1 MLYNFTFVCFE
12 EVDRAFLPHQEI
24 GCSILTLP
32 SQRFVI
38 MDNYNNQIIIWI
50 TTFNAESS
58 ITRSCYLRL
67 TLYGYR
73 ETPFSNHFLK
83 NHNAKSIKPNHH
95 GNGNFNNYKC
105 MDASKKVNGEAIWL
119 VALPHHKQNIS

>member
-1 MLYNFTFVCFE
+1 MYVLKKWIESSY
-12 EVDRAFLPHQEI
+12 PHQEI

-38 MDNYNNQIIIWI
+38 MDNYNNQLIIWI
-50 TTFNAESS
+50 TTFNAESF

-73 ETPFSNHFLK
+73 ENPLQYHLK
-83 NHNAKSIKPNHH
+83 TCNPVSIKPNDYKR
-95 GNGNFNNYKC
+95 GNIINKYYNF
-105 MDASKKVNGEAIWL
+105 ASKKRKEPTAVWFSTIGSLNRNVRTL
-119 VALPHHKQNIS
+119 

>member
-1 MLYNFTFVCFE
+1 MGMGMSLDQFVRYNWL
-12 EVDRAFLPHQEI
+12 DLSR
-24 GCSILTLP
+24 
-32 SQRFVI
+32 
-38 MDNYNNQIIIWI
+38 NYNNQLIIWI

-73 ETPFSNHFLK
+73 ETPFSNHFMK

-105 MDASKKVNGEAIWL
+105 MDASKKENGEAIWL
-119 VALPHHKQNIS
+119 ISTSPL